1 MVRINRLLE
10 AMRAQSQ
17 PEGMR
22 LAGLVDDGHDCTR
35 PDTVTDEAHQP
46 VTGAEQNELM
56 GAYCWIAV
64 AGDDYPQRA
73 TAIAHGLAARWD
85 RQ

>member
-17 PEGMR
+17 PEVMR
-22 LAGLVDDGHDCTR
+22 LAACVDDGHDCTR

-46 VTGAEQNELM
+46 VTGVAQNRQM
-56 GAYCWIAV
+56 GADCWFAV

-73 TAIAHGLAARWD
+73 TAMVRGLAAR
-85 RQ
+85 